1 MVSYISIFDV
11 VLNVLAY
18 VYAMVFNRV
27 WFLNMVLH
35 VAIGKGLSKSLF
47 VVLISVVSEAELYVG
62 LTTVF
67 NLCST

>member
-1 MVSYISIFDV
+1 MISYIGIFDV

-27 WFLNMVLH
+27 WFLNMILL

-47 VVLISVVSEAELYVG
+47 VVLTSVVSEA
-62 LTTVF
+62 
-67 NLCST
+67 